1 MLAVF
6 EPGPPDSTRRDRV
19 YNTIGVYT
27 TSVNILLLFYI
38 VSYRN
43 ENTDAFIRISIL
55 NIPTHGTR
63 VVATK
68 KSRNR
73 GRTLMLC
80 F

>member
-6 EPGPPDSTRRDRV
+6 EPGPPDSTTRRDRV

-43 ENTDAFIRISIL
+43 ENTDAGCRDQKVS
-55 NIPTHGTR
+55 
-63 VVATK
+63 
-68 KSRNR
+68 KSR
-73 GRTLMLC
+73 
-80 F
+80 